1 MGGIP
6 LEAYIG
12 MRSLTYA
19 QRAARYLTGK
29 GLAASAAR
37 APWSGNGCAYAL
49 RLRPRDLEQGKA
61 LLRQAGFV
69 PGSVYIR
76 EKDGTLR
83 EAVP

>member
-1 MGGIP
+1 M
-6 LEAYIG
+6 EAYIG

-37 APWSGNGCAYAL
+37 APWSGTGCAYAL

-76 EKDGTLR
+76 E
-83 EAVP
+83 